1 MEIRNAQ
8 SLLED
13 YYSKVNSITE
23 IQELATP
30 ILKDYGVIKAS
41 LFGSFAKGKQTN
53 SSDIDFLIWLDLE
66 THNKIG
72 YFYIINLQQILE
84 NVLQR
89 NVDILLYQELGSLKE
104 EILKTQYILFDNL

>member
-1 MEIRNAQ
+1 MG
-8 SLLED
+8 
-13 YYSKVNSITE
+13 YKSIT
-23 IQELATP
+23 
-30 ILKDYGVIKAS
+30 
-41 LFGSFAKGKQTN
+41 FAKGKKTN